1 LEREA
6 YDMYGL
12 LFINHPSLRRIL
24 TDYGT
29 TFFPLRKSYST
40 IGGDEVLYNPLLRSI
55 SYQPLQQISEERAL
69 RASTP
74 FLPFIPEF
82 ISIPFIS
89 TPFISNLLEFS
100 TPLLYYPIEFTSYS
114 LFFIDFYKEFFFLL
128 SFIAFFAGILTILL
142 LVSYLLATFLRGV
155 DLLSGR

>member
-1 LEREA
+1 
-6 YDMYGL
+6 MYGL
-12 LFINHPSLRRIL
+12 IFINHPSLRRIL

-69 RASTP
+69 RAFTP
-74 FLPFIPEF
+74 SLFSNPF
-82 ISIPFIS
+82 
-89 TPFISNLLEFS
+89 
-100 TPLLYYPIEFTSYS
+100 LYYPIEFTSYS
-114 LFFIDFYKEFFFLL
+114 LFFIDFYKEFFLLL